1 MKDIQAIK
9 KILVEFPFFDGIS
22 RQTIRGSDNAD
33 SDGNTCSGSDST
45 HLPFFQGPQKVCLNL
60 RRPVGYSVE
69 KKGPGVSFLSS
80 KDSIKRLLFASVLR
94 FNQQHKCQSIS
105 SEVG

>member
-1 MKDIQAIK
+1 MTRGNNEPIAEYHQLAPGAEEAPNERHSSDK

-45 HLPFFQGPQKVCLNL
+45 HLPFFQAPQKLCLNL
-60 RRPVGYSVE
+60 RRPLGDLVE
-69 KKGPGVSFLSS
+69 KKGPAVS
-80 KDSIKRLLFASVLR
+80 LLKAAQMPL
-94 FNQQHKCQSIS
+94 
-105 SEVG
+105 